1 MQTQDKNTATLTK
14 TGGKFVRLGLK
25 FYAKY

>member
-25 FYAKY
+25 CYAKY